1 MIDTKKQKQIKQIK
15 PHEIAFDFD
24 DVVCD
29 FIPLLL
35 KVLKEDIGLDVPLEQ
50 ITEFNLYN
58 LLDLPKKQINK
69 AIHRTVNNPISLNMR
84 MKPGAKEVII
94 KLLKVAPVYFVT
106 ARKNGKLVKAWIDKA
121 LGFSSPDIIIVAMN
135 GHDSKARA
143 LKIRGKKYF
152 VDDRLETCYQL
163 CIAGIEPIVFTH
175 PHNVGDE
182 IFVHVDNWKDIE
194 DLIDWS

>member
-1 MIDTKKQKQIKQIK
+1 MKKNKKIK
-15 PHEIAFDFD
+15 PHEIAYDFD
-24 DVVCD
+24 DVLCD
-29 FIPLLL
+29 FIPLFL
-35 KVLKEDIGLDVPLEQ
+35 KVLKEDTGMVVPLER
-50 ITEFNLYN
+50 ITEFNKYN
-58 LLDLPKKQINK
+58 LLDLTKKQINK
-69 AIHRTVNNPISLNMR
+69 AIHRTVNNPISLGMQ

-106 ARKNGKLVKAWIDKA
+106 ARKNGKLVKAWIDRV

-163 CIAGIEPIVFTH
+163 HSAGIEPIVFSH
-175 PHNVGDE
+175 PHNAGDE
-182 IFVHVDNWKDIE
+182 IFVHVDNWKDIDE
-194 DLIDWS
+194 LIDWS